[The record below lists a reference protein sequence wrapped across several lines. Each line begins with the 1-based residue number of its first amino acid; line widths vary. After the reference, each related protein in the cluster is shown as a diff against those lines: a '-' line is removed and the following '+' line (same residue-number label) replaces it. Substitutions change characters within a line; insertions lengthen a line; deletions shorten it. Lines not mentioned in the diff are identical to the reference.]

1 MRRRR
6 PFSEL
11 RETISRLFK
20 EKDKSFHLDF
30 DVNRCSWDDVV
41 SAVEKAHEAVT
52 ENERRGKT
60 WHHRAWRAVGAT
72 AGVFAPGLSA
82 IPDDL
87 CVLHGGL
94 AIVFSVR

>member
-20 EKDKSFHLDF
+20 EKDKSLHLDF

-94 AIVFSVR
+94 AIVFSVG